1 MNIAYKYRIYPNEK
15 QKTLIE
21 KTFECCRKVWNLML
35 SDKISHY
42 EKTGQS
48 LMTTPAQYKDTY
60 PFLKDVDSL
69 ALANVQLNLQSA
81 YSNFFRDKKIGF
93 PRYRSKKHPKKS
105 YTTNMVNGN
114 IVLDFD
120 NKVIRLPKLGSVKT
134 KYHRLSDD
142 DWKVKSVTV
151 SRTVINEYYIS
162 VLFEYEEDIIP
173 VKPDDK
179 TVFVLGLDYK
189 SDGLYVDSNGNKCA
203 MPHYYRNSQKKLS
216 KQQRKLSKKK
226 LHSNNRYKQQL
237 KVNKIAIHTSRQ
249 RTDFLHKESKK
260 ITNSYDFVSVED
272 LDMKG
277 LSQSLKLG
285 KATMDNGYG
294 MFINM
299 LSYKLE
305 ARGGKL
311 IAIDR
316 WFPSTQLCSNCG
328 SIKKIPLSQRT
339 YTCDCGISIDRDYNS
354 AINIAHEGK
363 RLILT

>member
-120 NKVIRLPKLGSVKT
+120 NKVISQN
-134 KYHRLSDD
+134 
-142 DWKVKSVTV
+142 KVS
-151 SRTVINEYYIS
+151 
-162 VLFEYEEDIIP
+162 P
-173 VKPDDK
+173 
-179 TVFVLGLDYK
+179 FV
-189 SDGLYVDSNGNKCA
+189 
-203 MPHYYRNSQKKLS
+203 
-216 KQQRKLSKKK
+216 
-226 LHSNNRYKQQL
+226 
-237 KVNKIAIHTSRQ
+237 
-249 RTDFLHKESKK
+249 
-260 ITNSYDFVSVED
+260 
-272 LDMKG
+272 
-277 LSQSLKLG
+277 
-285 KATMDNGYG
+285 
-294 MFINM
+294 
-299 LSYKLE
+299 
-305 ARGGKL
+305 
-311 IAIDR
+311 
-316 WFPSTQLCSNCG
+316 
-328 SIKKIPLSQRT
+328 
-339 YTCDCGISIDRDYNS
+339 
-354 AINIAHEGK
+354 
-363 RLILT
+363 